1 MESYYE
7 PNNWRRRQLHHHV
20 HSSYSDTAA
29 FRRVQVTGWD
39 REVVTRNWDD
49 GVLSKEHIWD
59 VQNENALKTFHN
71 NVAIF
76 NTMKEY
82 YQLLHQV
89 KMRII
94 SQNRLMRWLRGQR
107 PGTRA
112 DNSQDYM
119 VEEDP
124 APTSCPLTSTL
135 TLWHSMDPINKFI

>member
-1 MESYYE
+1 
-7 PNNWRRRQLHHHV
+7 
-20 HSSYSDTAA
+20 
-29 FRRVQVTGWD
+29 
-39 REVVTRNWDD
+39 
-49 GVLSKEHIWD
+49 

-71 NVAIF
+71 NVAVF